1 MTTKTIDLHGPY
13 IRETTDLQ
21 YESFV
26 AYFRGDPPLETARNA
41 SVKAV
46 NRQDEWQGAPA
57 EAFWRAYDACE
68 PVLFDFRGD
77 YGTPHAQRHNAGIVA
92 VNAALS
98 RRRSA
103 RTGPAGA
110 VQAPADPVHEAAEP

>member
-1 MTTKTIDLHGPY
+1 MLDPHAPY
-13 IRETTDLQ
+13 IRETTGLQ

-26 AYFRGDPPLETARNA
+26 AYFRGDPPLTNDRNA

-77 YGTPHAQRHNAGIVA
+77 YGTPHAQRHNAGIAA
-92 VNAALS
+92 VNAALGGS
-98 RRRSA
+98 RAA
-103 RTGPAGA
+103 RTRDPHP
-110 VQAPADPVHEAAEP
+110 VQAPAHPVHEADQPQI